1 MASFLN
7 NLLMGLQGAIDPI
20 EVVGKRQRSV
30 DQEAPPALGNRQW
43 IEELIDVQGKAPER
57 KGMFGLKGTLRDII
71 GTVGDAFLINEG
83 ADPIYSKR
91 RQQERESDALA
102 GFTDNPLAAAERLA
116 AAGNHKLAADI
127 MDNVSRTQV
136 ASASAGQTETKN
148 KIDRITKGA
157 GLFGQFY
164 GASSPETYGKVR
176 PLLDYIKREYG
187 LGDEFFVSEGYDPK
201 LAETFQRGG
210 MPATAQVRD
219 DRTLEAERGRN
230 KRAAESNQVRRETD
244 NPAPRPTASNVDA
257 EVLEKVRTGT
267 ATPEEKRYFEQRL
280 RKGKPKLDLSKLPP
294 SPFGKPKPIQ

>member
-7 NLLMGLQGAIDPI
+7 NLLMGLQGAVDPI

-43 IEELIDVQGKAPER
+43 IEELIDVQGNAPER
-57 KGMFGLKGTLRDII
+57 KGMFGLKGTLRDVI
-71 GTVGDAFLINEG
+71 GTIGDAFLVNEG
-83 ADPIYSKR
+83 IDPLYMKR

-127 MDNVSRTQV
+127 MDNVSRTRV
-136 ASASAGQTETKN
+136 SAASAGQTAEKN
-148 KIDRITKGA
+148 ASDRYTKGTEIL
-157 GLFGQFY
+157 GRFM
-164 GASSPETYGKVR
+164 GAATPETYDKML
-176 PLLDYIKREYG
+176 PLLQKIKEQYG
-187 LGDEFFVSEGYDPK
+187 LGDEFIIPDVYDEN
-201 LAETFQRGG
+201 LARSYQYGG

-219 DRTLEAERGRN
+219 DRSLEAERGRN

-244 NPAPRPTASNVDA
+244 NPPPRPTASNVDA
-257 EVLEKVRTGT
+257 EVLAKVRAGT
-267 ATPEEKRYFEQRL
+267 ATPEEQRYFEQRL

-294 SPFGKPKPIQ
+294 PPFGKPKRIQ